1 MISLRSIADTLQ
13 KSRRARVVTVAL
25 LGTGIGL
32 GLSVT
37 SLFDTLELQTLDIR
51 FRYGAHAEWADTS
64 IAMIA
69 VDQNSL
75 DFIERTWGM
84 KWPWPREYYGL
95 LLEYLERG
103 KPRLVA
109 FDYDFSQRDVDRLEL
124 DGAESDGA
132 FAEAMARAGN
142 VVLGLSL
149 GNQET
154 GDQPG
159 DSVLAK
165 HCWPPGV
172 QTDHL
177 SMYDRAGAPLLPFQ
191 EAAAALG
198 VTNFSADDDGIAR
211 RAPLIYRYRTNRL
224 PHFALACYEAVRAAR
239 NTQASSPA
247 ADRLQ
252 HGETAVLTDG
262 PLDND
267 GNRLVYWYGRGGPDG
282 VFRYYSIH
290 SLILSA
296 AKMRQG
302 LLPDVPPDLFRDKML
317 VVGGT
322 AAGLYDF
329 KPTPFTYLEQYP
341 GMEIQATLLSNLLN
355 GHSIT
360 HLPWWLDALLTL
372 LLAFGTAF
380 IFFRVHRIA
389 VAFLLVLVLGAL
401 YGAVAM
407 LAFRV
412 SSLWIPAVVP
422 VFGIATTYALAAV
435 ESYAIE
441 GRQKRV
447 LRKAF
452 NRYFSPNVV
461 ADILENADQLELGGK
476 TIEATV
482 YFSDIKDFTSIAE
495 NFTPKDLVLF
505 LNEYFSLASD
515 VILKN
520 EAMLDKYIGDAIMA
534 IFGAPIPRADNATV
548 ACLTALEI
556 QSVLAS
562 HHARPDRDPRMPTF
576 VTRIGL
582 NTGKMVV
589 GNIGSNSRLDY
600 TAIGDTVNLA
610 SRLEGVNKLFGTTI
624 LISETT
630 HDQAREAIVARQLD
644 FLRVKG
650 KAIPVRIY
658 ELVGA
663 RGQVRPAV
671 LEKIGMFEEAIALY
685 RSRKFA
691 GASSLFQNILSLDP
705 SDGPSTT
712 FVQRCAEL
720 GRVELSEDWDGVFTL
735 TSK

>member
-25 LGTGIGL
+25 MGAGIGL
-32 GLSVT
+32 GLSAT
-37 SLFDTLELQTLDIR
+37 PLFDTLELQTLDLR

-64 IAMIA
+64 IVMIA

-75 DFIERTWGM
+75 DFIERNWGM

-109 FDYDFSQRDVDRLEL
+109 FDYDFSQQDVDRLEI
-124 DGAESDGA
+124 DGAESDRA

-149 GNQET
+149 GIQEP

-159 DSVLAK
+159 DSVLAR
-165 HCWPPGV
+165 HYGPTVSLPGE
-172 QTDHL
+172 L
-177 SMYDRAGAPLLPFQ
+177 PRYDRAGAPLLLFQ
-191 EAAAALG
+191 DAAAGLG
-198 VTNFSADDDGIAR
+198 VTNFSADADGIAR
-211 RAPLIYRYRTNRL
+211 RTPLVYSYRSNPL
-224 PHFALACYEAVRAAR
+224 PHFALACLRAIHGAGGGPAGSPTTERPHYGEASVI
-239 NTQASSPA
+239 Q
-247 ADRLQ
+247 
-252 HGETAVLTDG
+252 DG
-262 PLDND
+262 SLDQE
-267 GNRLVYWYGRGGPDG
+267 GNRLVYWYGRGGPEG

-302 LLPDVPPDLFRDKML
+302 LAPDVPPHLFRDKKL
-317 VVGGT
+317 IVGGT

-329 KPTPFTYLEQYP
+329 KPTPFTFLEQYP

-355 GHSIT
+355 GHSVT
-360 HLPWWLDALLTL
+360 RLPWWLGAILTI

-389 VAFLLVLVLGAL
+389 LAFLLVLGLGAL
-401 YGAVAM
+401 SVATAM
-407 LAFRV
+407 LAFRA
-412 SSLWIPAVVP
+412 SSSWIPVVIP

-495 NFTPKDLVLF
+495 KFTPKDLVHF

-556 QSVLAS
+556 QSALAA
-562 HHARPDRDPRMPTF
+562 HHARPDRDPKMPTF

-658 ELVGA
+658 ELLGA
-663 RGQVRPAV
+663 RGQVPPAV
-671 LEKIGMFEEAIALY
+671 LEKIALFEEAIALY
-685 RSRKFA
+685 RHRKFTD
-691 GASSLFQNILSLDP
+691 ASSLFQKVLTLDP
-705 SDGPSTT
+705 QDGPSTT

-720 GRVELSEDWDGVFTL
+720 ERVELPEDWDGVFTL